1 MYTLYKILSHYTE
14 ESTTVGFPQHG
25 IKSFV
30 RLFPPDLLSRK
41 VWIERREVIR
51 CVSSVARSQTNG
63 IGSKLGK
70 GRKERNFWNGLQV
83 DVNPAAHFPFDVA
96 VALPRVDDGVAA
108 ELVSVNC
115 NAFWPIR
122 DYTMK

>member
-1 MYTLYKILSHYTE
+1 MIGGKRGWRRWFE
-14 ESTTVGFPQHG
+14 
-25 IKSFV
+25 
-30 RLFPPDLLSRK
+30 R
-41 VWIERREVIR
+41 IERRIER
-51 CVSSVARSQTNG
+51 
-63 IGSKLGK
+63 GK
-70 GRKERNFWNGLQV
+70 GGRKERNFWGRWGWRGVVSV

-96 VALPRVDDGVAA
+96 VPPPSTRGGGGGGSVAA

>member
-1 MYTLYKILSHYTE
+1 M
-14 ESTTVGFPQHG
+14 
-25 IKSFV
+25 
-30 RLFPPDLLSRK
+30 
-41 VWIERREVIR
+41 
-51 CVSSVARSQTNG
+51 VS
-63 IGSKLGK
+63 
-70 GRKERNFWNGLQV
+70 V

-96 VALPRVDDGVAA
+96 VPPPSTRGGGGGGGVAA

>member
-1 MYTLYKILSHYTE
+1 MIGGKRGWRRWFE
-14 ESTTVGFPQHG
+14 
-25 IKSFV
+25 
-30 RLFPPDLLSRK
+30 R
-41 VWIERREVIR
+41 IERRIER
-51 CVSSVARSQTNG
+51 
-63 IGSKLGK
+63 GK
-70 GRKERNFWNGLQV
+70 GGRKERNFWGRWGWRGVVSV

-96 VALPRVDDGVAA
+96 VPPRVDGVAA

>member
-1 MYTLYKILSHYTE
+1 MIDRGGK
-14 ESTTVGFPQHG
+14 GG
-25 IKSFV
+25 WRRSFG
-30 RLFPPDLLSRK
+30 R
-41 VWIERREVIR
+41 IERRIER
-51 CVSSVARSQTNG
+51 
-63 IGSKLGK
+63 GK
-70 GRKERNFWNGLQV
+70 GGRKERNFWGRWGWRGVVSV

-96 VALPRVDDGVAA
+96 VPPPSTRGGGGGGGVAA